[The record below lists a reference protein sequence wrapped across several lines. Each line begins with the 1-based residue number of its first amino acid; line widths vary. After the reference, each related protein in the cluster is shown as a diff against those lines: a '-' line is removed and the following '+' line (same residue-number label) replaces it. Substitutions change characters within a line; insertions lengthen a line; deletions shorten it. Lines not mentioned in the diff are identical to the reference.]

1 MSKPRDLTYGIPSPS
16 NNRFGGSKITNP
28 KPLRGATFGPASDT
42 KIYTPEEKA
51 AFMRKRNG
59 E

>member
-1 MSKPRDLTYGIPSPS
+1 MSKPRDPTYGIPSPS
-16 NNRFGGSKITNP
+16 NNRFGGYIANP

-42 KIYTPEEKA
+42 KIYTAAEKA